1 MKKTMKLISLI
12 LAMLMLVGCAAACG
26 KSGGDDKAEK
36 KVLNL
41 YLGADCDTLNAHITA
56 SSEPGTPA
64 SYCSAYLYRAYPNDT
79 SAGEAR
85 GYHYVGDLAKEL
97 PELVSTDKVM
107 VKSYAPK
114 KDADGNVIAGEFD
127 VTEAEKDVQTWKIV
141 LRDGIKWNNGDPI
154 TAEEIVWGWEM
165 LAKPEL
171 VNAMGSFLYGSVDI
185 LNAKNYHIGAMKWS
199 DVGITY
205 EGNTITI
212 KVVGI
217 KEAKNICANFEN
229 RALTPVKKSIYEQ
242 GLAEGT
248 SKWGTTLDNWMGCGP
263 YVFSNWVEDSVQT
276 YVKNPDHW
284 LADLYHYDEVH
295 VNIVKDMNTRVQM
308 FESGKLTTLTPDA
321 TVIDKY
327 LDDPRLQV
335 SGSVYVDHID
345 INCKNTDNPLSLI
358 EENYYR
364 KALYH
369 AFDRATYAK
378 DIFGRMEP
386 AGYYVNGQAGLLS
399 ADGRVYRETEYGKA
413 VVDKIASWSDP
424 VADPS
429 KTGYNPALARDYMKK
444 AFQAANMNWDDAS
457 KQEIKYVVGG
467 SDTAW
472 QNLFAVIEEKW
483 EKEIFVNEAGNSK
496 IDLVFISQ
504 GSLSSTNMK
513 IQFGDNGW
521 DLSPNSWGRGNSR
534 IDVFDCFYYYT
545 EQYSGRPNNYLN
557 KAFDAQYVVCQNT
570 LATGNYEQLLKETQK
585 LEEIYL
591 DCVIH
596 VPIYQTVSYDLF
608 TENLILPTDKY
619 IPSFGWGTSFGDL
632 DMSK

>member
-1 MKKTMKLISLI
+1 MKKTMKLVSLI
-12 LAMLMLVGCAAACG
+12 LAMLMLVACAAACG
-26 KSGGDDKAEK
+26 GGSDEKDK
-36 KVLNL
+36 KVLNI

-85 GYHYVGDLAKEL
+85 GYHYIGDLAQDL
-97 PELVSTDKVM
+97 PKLVNTETLTVET
-107 VKSYAPK
+107 YTPK
-114 KDADGNVIAGEFD
+114 KDADENVIPGEFE
-127 VTEAEKDVQTWKIV
+127 VEEAEEKVQTWEIV
-141 LRDGIKWNNGDPI
+141 LRDGIKWQNGDPI
-154 TAEEIVWGWEM
+154 TAEELVWGWEQ

-185 LNAKNYHIGAMKWS
+185 LNAKNYNIGALPWS
-199 DVGITY
+199 DVGISY
-205 EGNTITI
+205 EGNKIYI
-212 KVVGI
+212 KVVGEVADT
-217 KEAKNICANFEN
+217 KICANFEN
-229 RALTPVKKSIYEQ
+229 RALTPVKKDIYEK
-242 GLAEGT
+242 GIDSGT
-248 SKWGTTLDNWMGCGP
+248 SEWGTTLEKWMGCGP
-263 YVFSNWVEDSVQT
+263 YKFSEWVEDSVQT
-276 YVKNPDHW
+276 YTKNADHW
-284 LADLYHYDEVH
+284 LADLFHYDEVKVH
-295 VNIVKDMNTRVQM
+295 IVKDMNTRVQM
-308 FESGKLTTLTPDA
+308 FESGQLATLTPDA
-321 TVIDKY
+321 NTIDQY

-335 SGSVYVDHID
+335 SGSIYVDHID

-369 AFDRATYAK
+369 AFDRATLAK

-399 ADGRVYRETEYGKA
+399 ADGRVYRDTKYGDA
-413 VVDKIASWSDP
+413 VEDLIASWSDP
-424 VADPS
+424 EKDPS
-429 KTGYNPALARDYMKK
+429 KTGYNPKLAQEYMEK
-444 AFQAANMNWDDAS
+444 AFKAANMNWDDAS

-467 SDTAW
+467 SDTAF
-472 QNLFAVIEEKW
+472 QNLFAVIEEEW
-483 EKEIFVNEAGNSK
+483 EKEIFVNANGDSK

-545 EQYSGRPNNYLN
+545 DQYSSRPNNYLN
-557 KAFDAQYVVCQNT
+557 KEFNDQYVVCQDT
-570 LATGNYEQLLKETQK
+570 LKNGTYEQLLAETQK

-596 VPIYQTVSYDLF
+596 VPLYQSVSYDLF
-608 TENLILPTDKY
+608 AENLQLPTDKY
-619 IPSFGWGTSFGDL
+619 IPSFGWGVGFGDIVE
-632 DMSK
+632 K

>member
-1 MKKTMKLISLI
+1 MKKTMKLVSLI
-12 LAMLMLVGCAAACG
+12 LAMLMLVACAAACG
-26 KSGGDDKAEK
+26 GGGEKAEK

-64 SYCSAYLYRAYPNDT
+64 SYCSAYLYRSYPNDT

-85 GYHYVGDLAKEL
+85 GFHYIGDLAKEL
-97 PELVSTDKVM
+97 PELVKTEEM
-107 VKSYAPK
+107 TVKTYTQV
-114 KDADGNVIAGEFD
+114 KDANEEVVPGQYEVSEA
-127 VTEAEKDVQTWKIV
+127 TEKVQTWKIV
-141 LRDGIKWNNGDPI
+141 LRDGIKWQNGDPI

-171 VNAMGSFLYGSVDI
+171 VNAMGSFLYGSMDV

-199 DVGITY
+199 DVGIKA

-212 KVVGI
+212 QVVGEVAQD
-217 KEAKNICANFEN
+217 KVCANFEN

-242 GLAEGT
+242 GISEGT
-248 SKWGTTLDNWMGCGP
+248 SVWGTTLDNWMGCGP
-263 YVFSNWVEDSVQT
+263 YTFKEWVEDSVQT

-284 LADLYHYDEVH
+284 LADLFHYDEVR

-327 LDDPRLQV
+327 LDDPRLQI
-335 SGSVYVDHID
+335 SGSIYVDHID
-345 INCKNTDNPLSLI
+345 INCKNTNNPLSLL

-399 ADGRVYRETEYGKA
+399 ADGRVYRDTKYGDEVEKM
-413 VVDKIASWSDP
+413 IADWSDP
-424 VADPS
+424 EKDPS
-429 KTGYNPALARDYMKK
+429 LSGYNPALARDYMKK
-444 AFQAANMNWDDAS
+444 AFQAANMNWDDATC
-457 KQEIKYVVGG
+457 QEVLYVVGG
-467 SDTAW
+467 SDTAFN
-472 QNLFAVIEEKW
+472 NLFAVIEETF
-483 EKEIFVNEAGNSK
+483 EKEIFVNDNGDKK
-496 IDLVFISQ
+496 IDLVFKSQ

-513 IQFGDNGW
+513 KQFGDTGW

-545 EQYSGRPNNYLN
+545 DQYSGRPNNYLN
-557 KAFDAQYVVCQNT
+557 KEFNDQYVVCQQT
-570 LATGNYEQLLKETQK
+570 LKTGNYEKLLEETMK
-585 LEEIYL
+585 LEKIYL

-596 VPIYQTVSYDLF
+596 VPLYQSVSYDLF
-608 TENLILPTDKY
+608 AENLQLPTDKY
-619 IPSFGWGTSFGDL
+619 IPSFGWGTMFGDIVTE
-632 DMSK
+632 

>member
-1 MKKTMKLISLI
+1 MKKTMKLVSLI
-12 LAMLMLVGCAAACG
+12 LAMLMLVACAAACG
-26 KSGGDDKAEK
+26 SSDKEEK

-64 SYCSAYLYRAYPNDT
+64 SYCGAYLYRAYPNDT

-85 GYHYVGDLAKEL
+85 GYHYICDLAGEL
-97 PELVSTDKVM
+97 PKLVKTEEMTVQT
-107 VKSYAPK
+107 YAPK
-114 KDADGNVIAGEFD
+114 KDADGNVIAGEFE
-127 VTEAEKDVQTWKIV
+127 VSEETEKVQTWEIV
-141 LRDGIKWNNGDPI
+141 LRDGIKWNDGDAI

-171 VNAMGSFLYGSVDI
+171 VNAMGSFLYGSIDI
-185 LNAKNYHIGAMKWS
+185 LNAKNYNIGAMKWS
-199 DVGITY
+199 DVGVKA
-205 EGNTITI
+205 EGNKITI
-212 KVVGI
+212 QVVGEVAE
-217 KEAKNICANFEN
+217 KKICANFEN
-229 RALTPVKKSIYEQ
+229 RALTPVKKEIYEQ
-242 GLAEGT
+242 GLSEGT
-248 SKWGTTLDNWMGCGP
+248 SVWGTTLENWEGCGP
-263 YVFSNWVEDSVQT
+263 YIFKEWIEDSVQT

-284 LADLYHYDEVH
+284 LADLYHYDEVR

-335 SGSVYVDHID
+335 SGSIYVDHID
-345 INCKNTDNPLSLI
+345 INCKNTDNPLSLL

-369 AFDRATYAK
+369 AFDRATYAD
-378 DIFGRMEP
+378 DIFGKMEP

-399 ADGRVYRETEYGKA
+399 ADGRVYRETKYGDE
-413 VVDKIASWSDP
+413 VEQLIASWSDP
-424 VADPS
+424 EADPS
-429 KTGYNPALARDYMKK
+429 KSGYNPTLARDYMKK

-457 KQEIKYVVGG
+457 CQKILYVVGG
-467 SDTAW
+467 SDTAFI
-472 QNLFAVIEEKW
+472 NLFSVLEEKW
-483 EKEIFVNEAGNSK
+483 EKEIFVNANGDKK
-496 IDLVFISQ
+496 IDLEFKSQ

-513 IQFGDNGW
+513 KQFGDNGW

-545 EQYSGRPNNYLN
+545 DQYSGRPNNYLN
-557 KAFDAQYVVCQNT
+557 KEFNDQYVVCQQT
-570 LATGNYEQLLKETQK
+570 LKTGNYEKLLEETMK
-585 LEEIYL
+585 LEKIYL

-596 VPIYQTVSYDLF
+596 VPLYQSVSYDLF
-608 TENLILPTDKY
+608 AENLQLPTDKY
-619 IPSFGWGTSFGDL
+619 IPSFGWGVSFGDIVE
-632 DMSK
+632 K

>member
-1 MKKTMKLISLI
+1 MKKTLKLVSLI
-12 LAMLMLVGCAAACG
+12 LAVLMLVACAAACG
-26 KSGGDDKAEK
+26 GGEKKDK

-85 GYHYVGDLAKEL
+85 GFHYIGDLAKEL
-97 PELVSTDKVM
+97 PELVKTEEM
-107 VKSYAPK
+107 TVKTYTPK
-114 KDADGNVIAGEFD
+114 KDENEEVIAGQFD
-127 VTEAEKDVQTWKIV
+127 VTEATEKVQTWKIV
-141 LRDGIKWNNGDPI
+141 LRDGIKWQNGDPI

-171 VNAMGSFLYGSVDI
+171 VNAMGSFLYGSMDV
-185 LNAKNYHIGAMKWS
+185 LNAKNYHVGALKWS
-199 DVGITY
+199 DVGIKAD
-205 EGNTITI
+205 GNTITI
-212 KVVGI
+212 QVVGEVAQD
-217 KEAKNICANFEN
+217 KVCANFEN

-242 GLAEGT
+242 GISEGT

-263 YVFSNWVEDSVQT
+263 YIFKEWVEDSVQT

-284 LADLYHYDEVH
+284 LADLYHYDEVR

-335 SGSVYVDHID
+335 SGSIYVDHID
-345 INCKNTDNPLSLI
+345 INCKNTNNPLSLI

-399 ADGRVYRETEYGKA
+399 ADGRVYRDTKYGDE
-413 VVDKIASWSDP
+413 VEQLIASWSDP
-424 VADPS
+424 EKDPS
-429 KTGYNPALARDYMKK
+429 KSGYNPTLARDYMKK

-457 KQEIKYVVGG
+457 CQEILYVVGG
-467 SDTAW
+467 SDTAFN
-472 QNLFAVIEEKW
+472 NLFAVIEETF
-483 EKEIFVNEAGNSK
+483 EKEIFVNDAGNKK
-496 IDLVFISQ
+496 IDLVFKSQ

-513 IQFGDNGW
+513 IQFGDTGW

-545 EQYSGRPNNYLN
+545 DQYSGRPNNYLN
-557 KAFDAQYVVCQNT
+557 KEFNDQYVVCQQT
-570 LATGNYEQLLKETQK
+570 LKTGNYEKLLEETMK
-585 LEEIYL
+585 LEKIYL

-596 VPIYQTVSYDLF
+596 IPLYQSVTYDLF
-608 TENLILPTDKY
+608 AENLQLPTDKY
-619 IPSFGWGTSFGDL
+619 IPSFGWGTMFGDIVE
-632 DMSK
+632 K